1 MGFIY
6 TDNKQVKNEFKKL
19 VIDNNS
25 TMVKVATK
33 CGIVPQQLNNRFN
46 NSRIAFSDLKEWC
59 NVLGYEIKIEFVKQ
73 ENEKE

>member
-1 MGFIY
+1 VGFIY

-25 TMVKVATK
+25 TMVEVATK
-33 CGIVPQQLNNRFN
+33 CGIVPQQFN